1 MKLKHIQ
8 CGPLVQQMTQ
18 TEERKS
24 ISIQHIGITRER
36 ILKLLQETLKNI
48 FWNEV

>member
-1 MKLKHIQ
+1 MKLKPIQ
-8 CGPLVQQMTQ
+8 CGPLVQQMIQ

-24 ISIQHIGITRER
+24 IPIQHIGITEER

-48 FWNEV
+48 FWDEV